1 MKLIQY
7 ATLIPLINATLIV
20 PKKLCKDCKFF
31 IANEKKC
38 MKFGDLDLVTGEKD
52 FESASFVRAKYD
64 KCGEHAKYFEENN
77 LKFLTVPYYFTLAHW
92 YWYPLIF
99 TYGAWI
105 YATIQTIHK

>member
-7 ATLIPLINATLIV
+7 ATMIPLINATLIV

-31 IANEKKC
+31 IANEKQC
-38 MKFGDLDLVTGEKD
+38 MKFGNTDLVTGQQD
-52 FESASFVRAKYD
+52 YDYASSTRNNNH
-64 KCGEHAKYFEENN
+64 KCGEDAKYFEENN
-77 LKFLTVPYYFTLAHW
+77 FKFLTVPYYFTLAYW

-99 TYGAWI
+99 IYGAWI